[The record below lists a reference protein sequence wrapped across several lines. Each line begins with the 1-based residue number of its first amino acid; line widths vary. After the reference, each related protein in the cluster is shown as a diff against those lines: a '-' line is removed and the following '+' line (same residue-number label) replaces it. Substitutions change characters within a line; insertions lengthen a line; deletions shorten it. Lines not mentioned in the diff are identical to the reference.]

1 MKLGGLA
8 VCKVLWLNCRV
19 RQNKHTL
26 ALVRGLNFIED
37 LINKS
42 KKYGIHIWYSTIRQ
56 DTEHSLRTHK
66 KVWHGMAQHST
77 VRYISVYL
85 FQSCF
90 TLITFQLGFPL
101 SRNFSNFQ
109 VPGLL
114 DLLSPGT
121 TGPRDLQGLQ
131 VLSCL
136 VPGPRT
142 SCPGISRDV
151 PGLNWKAICE
161 KKLQKINSKV
171 HVFLFLQVFWQ
182 PQW

>member
-101 SRNFSNFQ
+101 SRDFSNFN

-114 DLLSPGT
+114 DFFSPGT
-121 TGPRDLQGLQ
+121 TGPSRSLGP
-131 VLSCL
+131 VLSH
-136 VPGPRT
+136 PGT
-142 SCPGISRDV
+142 FPGLSRDGTV
-151 PGLNWKAICE
+151 LLENLLPAKD
-161 KKLQKINSKV
+161 KR
-171 HVFLFLQVFWQ
+171 
-182 PQW
+182 